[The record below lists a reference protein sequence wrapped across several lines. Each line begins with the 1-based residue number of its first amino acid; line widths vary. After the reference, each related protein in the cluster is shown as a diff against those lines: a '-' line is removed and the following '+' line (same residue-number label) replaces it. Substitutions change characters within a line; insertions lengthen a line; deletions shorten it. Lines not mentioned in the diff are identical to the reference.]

1 MKKYILYG
9 IGGLFVVLMLLGDG
23 AALYPVVFHKDPTA
37 TAASKSAAHAKHA
50 KKKKPKRHPHG
61 KPHFVKLKKFVVTLP
76 HPNGGGQSYLQ
87 LSIEFLTYHRK
98 AVKTFEAY
106 KPTIES
112 AITSNVMA
120 QSGYFQQHQTKARH
134 RLEKQALSIANKLVH
149 QASQKLGKSPFLGAY
164 VTSFV
169 MQ

>member
-23 AALYPVVFHKDPTA
+23 AALYPVIFHKNAP
-37 TAASKSAAHAKHA
+37 AASAKDPAHAKHV
-50 KKKKPKRHPHG
+50 KKTPKRPPHG

-87 LSIEFLTYHRK
+87 LSIEFLTYHSK
-98 AVKTFEAY
+98 AVKTFRAY
-106 KPTIES
+106 EPTIES

-149 QASQKLGKSPFLGAY
+149 QASHKLGKSPFLGAY

>member
-9 IGGLFVVLMLLGDG
+9 IGGLFVVIMLLGDG
-23 AALYPVVFHKDPTA
+23 AALYPILFHKDPPA
-37 TAASKSAAHAKHA
+37 TAAKASAHAKHA
-50 KKKKPKRHPHG
+50 KKKPKRPPHG

-98 AVKTFEAY
+98 AVNTFESY

-120 QSGYFQQHQTKARH
+120 QSGYFQEHQTKARH

-149 QASQKLGKSPFLGAY
+149 QADQKLGKAPFLGAY